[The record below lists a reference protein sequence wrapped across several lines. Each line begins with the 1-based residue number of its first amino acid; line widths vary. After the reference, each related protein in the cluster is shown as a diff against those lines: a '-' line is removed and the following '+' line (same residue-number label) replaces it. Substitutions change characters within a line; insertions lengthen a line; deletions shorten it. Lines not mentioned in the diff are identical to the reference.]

1 MGNKKLFI
9 FIILCVIAY
18 GVLVFF
24 ALSGCSSAPEILT
37 DNDGNVIE
45 CQQCYHW
52 RLCVDVAR
60 KTGQPVSGC
69 SYESCERMLIYL
81 ECEKIKDPVEK
92 QNCWI
97 KLK

>member
-1 MGNKKLFI
+1 MVNKRVII
-9 FIILCVIAY
+9 FGILALSIYTA
-18 GVLVFF
+18 LVVF
-24 ALSGCSSAPEILT
+24 ALSGCSSAPDILT
-37 DNDGNVIE
+37 DDAGNILE

-69 SYESCERMLIYL
+69 NYEPCERMLIYL